1 VILHSDE
8 RHAFRMR
15 ILFTTRGSSG
25 HVGPLAPFAQA
36 CLRAGHDVLVSA
48 QRQFGGNV
56 ERLGLP
62 FAPVDEPSR
71 DEWMPLMGGFAEMDM
86 ESAHRVMIG
95 EFFAGLDVR
104 AELPALGDLIGSW
117 RPDVIVR
124 ESWEFGSEL
133 LADRHGI
140 PILRVGL
147 GLVRIEAETM
157 LLAAPAVN
165 RARAELGLAA
175 DPVGE
180 RLAET
185 PYMTMMPAELEDLA
199 TPVSPQ
205 IRRFRFEAGPGTE
218 ELPDW
223 WPGNEDPLVYL
234 TFGSVAAGAHLPYYP
249 ALYRAAVEALSP
261 LAIRILLTVG
271 DAERELA
278 ELGRVPSNVHVET
291 WVPHDDVARHADV
304 IVCHGGFGSTLGALA
319 HGTPLVV
326 LPLFSGDQWANGEA
340 VARAGAGITVADDA
354 SERKVLDLPG
364 PTTIGDLARAVTTI
378 VEDPTCRREAVRV
391 GDAIRTLPLVDE
403 SVRFI
408 EEMATPKRTL
418 GSRNHG

>member
-1 VILHSDE
+1 
-8 RHAFRMR
+8 MR
-15 ILFTTRGSSG
+15 VLFTTRGSSG

-71 DEWMPLMGGFAEMDM
+71 DQWMPLMGGFAEMDM
-86 ESAHRVMIG
+86 NSANRAMIG

-104 AELPALGDLIGSW
+104 AELPALADLVESW

-133 LADRHGI
+133 VAERSGI
-140 PILRVGL
+140 PIVRVGL
-147 GLVRIEAETM
+147 GLAGTERESIEI
-157 LLAAPAVN
+157 AAPSVDK
-165 RARAELGLAA
+165 ARAEFGLSSDGAR
-175 DPVGE
+175 E
-180 RLAET
+180 RLDGT
-185 PYMTMMPAELEDLA
+185 PYMTMMPAELEDPA
-199 TPVSPQ
+199 IAVPAET
-205 IRRFRFEAGPGTE
+205 RRFRFKVDPGAE

-249 ALYRAAVEALSP
+249 ALYRAAIEALAP

-271 DAERELA
+271 DADRVIE
-278 ELGRVPSNVHVET
+278 ELGELPSNVHVET
-291 WVPHDDVARHADV
+291 WVSHDDVARLAEV
-304 IVCHGGFGSTLGALA
+304 IVCDGGFGSMLGALA

-326 LPLFSGDQWANGEA
+326 LPLFSNDQWANGEA
-340 VARAGAGITVADDA
+340 VARAGAGITVADDVGK
-354 SERKVLDLPG
+354 RKVLDLP
-364 PTTIGDLARAVTTI
+364 DSSTI
-378 VEDPTCRREAVRV
+378 VELAGAVTSVLEHATYRREASRV
-391 GDAIRTLPLVDE
+391 AAAMRALPAVDK

-408 EEMATPKRTL
+408 EEIAVK
-418 GSRNHG
+418 

>member
-1 VILHSDE
+1 
-8 RHAFRMR
+8 MR
-15 ILFTTRGSSG
+15 VLFTTRGSSG
-25 HVGPLAPFAQA
+25 HVGPLAPFAHA
-36 CLRAGHDVLVSA
+36 CVRAGHDVLVSA

-86 ESAHRVMIG
+86 ASAHRVMIG

-104 AELPALGDLIGSW
+104 AELPALGDLIESW
-117 RPDVIVR
+117 RPDAIVR

-133 LADRHGI
+133 LAERHGI

-147 GLVRIEAETM
+147 GLAGIETETM
-157 LLAAPAVN
+157 TLAAPAVDK
-165 RARAELGLAA
+165 ARAELGLASDHA
-175 DPVGE
+175 GK
-180 RLAET
+180 RLAAT
-185 PYMTMMPAELEDLA
+185 PCMTMMPAELEDPAAPMPL
-199 TPVSPQ
+199 P
-205 IRRFRFEAGPGTE
+205 IRRFRFEVSPGAE

-249 ALYRAAVEALSP
+249 ALYRAAIEALAP

-271 DAERELA
+271 DAEREIA
-278 ELGRVPSNVHVET
+278 ELGEVPSNVHVET
-291 WVPHDDVARHADV
+291 WVPHDDVARRADV

-326 LPLFSGDQWANGEA
+326 LPLFSNDQWENGEA
-340 VARAGAGITVADDA
+340 VARAGAGMTVADDA

-364 PTTIGDLARAVTTI
+364 PTTTGELARAVTS
-378 VEDPTCRREAVRV
+378 VLEDPTYRREAVRV
-391 GDAIRTLPLVDE
+391 ADAIRALPSVDE
-403 SVRFI
+403 SVQFI
-408 EEMATPKRTL
+408 EGIA
-418 GSRNHG
+418 GG

>member
-1 VILHSDE
+1 
-8 RHAFRMR
+8 MR
-15 ILFTTRGSSG
+15 VLFTTRGSSG
-25 HVGPLAPFAQA
+25 HVGPLAPFAHA
-36 CLRAGHDVLVSA
+36 CVRAGHDVLVSA

-86 ESAHRVMIG
+86 ASAHRVMIG

-104 AELPALGDLIGSW
+104 AELPALGDLIESW
-117 RPDVIVR
+117 RPDAIVR

-133 LADRHGI
+133 LAERHGI

-147 GLVRIEAETM
+147 GLGGIETETM
-157 LLAAPAVN
+157 KLAAPAVDN
-165 RARAELGLAA
+165 ARAELGLAS
-175 DPVGE
+175 DPAGK
-180 RLAET
+180 RLAAT
-185 PYMTMMPAELEDLA
+185 PCMTMMPAELEDPAAPMRL
-199 TPVSPQ
+199 P
-205 IRRFRFEAGPGTE
+205 IRRFRFEVSPGAE

-249 ALYRAAVEALSP
+249 ALYRAAIEALAP

-271 DAERELA
+271 DAEREIA
-278 ELGRVPSNVHVET
+278 ELGDAPSNVHVET
-291 WVPHDDVARHADV
+291 WVPQDDVARRADV

-326 LPLFSGDQWANGEA
+326 LPLFSNDQWENGEA
-340 VARAGAGITVADDA
+340 VARAGAGMTVADDA

-364 PTTIGDLARAVTTI
+364 PTTTGELARAVTS
-378 VEDPTCRREAVRV
+378 VLENPTYRREAVRV
-391 GDAIRTLPLVDE
+391 ADAIRALPSVDE
-403 SVRFI
+403 SVQFI
-408 EEMATPKRTL
+408 EGIA
-418 GSRNHG
+418 GG